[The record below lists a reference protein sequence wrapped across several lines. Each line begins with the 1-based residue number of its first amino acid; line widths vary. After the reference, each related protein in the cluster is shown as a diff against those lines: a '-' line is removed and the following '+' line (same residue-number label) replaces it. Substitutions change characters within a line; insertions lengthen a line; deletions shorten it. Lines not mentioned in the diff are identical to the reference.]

1 MSEHGDK
8 IYGLMKELFPICR
21 SLTGDGLRYTLDR
34 IAEEIPLVEYEVP
47 SGTQVFDWTIPDEW
61 NPRSAWIETPSGK
74 RICDFSENNLH
85 LLNYSMPFEGEVGL
99 EELKKHI
106 YTRPDLPDAIPYV
119 TSYYQR
125 RWGFCMRHSDF
136 EALQPGKY
144 RVMIDVELRP
154 GSLTYADLVLPG
166 DTEEE
171 ILLSTYI
178 CHPSM
183 ANNELS
189 GPALTTY
196 LAKYLMA
203 KKNRHYTYRFVFA
216 PENIGVVTYLSRNL
230 RILQERVRA
239 GYVVTCVGGP
249 GQVTY
254 MESRAGDSLVDKVT
268 RHVLRHRNEGGRILD
283 FTHSGSDERRYN
295 APGVDLPV
303 GCLVRT
309 RFFDYPEYHTS
320 LDDLNF
326 VSVTQM
332 AASYDLYC
340 ECIDTLELNRRYR
353 VTTLCEPN
361 LGSRGLYPTVG
372 APDSVSEEVDDF
384 LALCSYCDGV
394 HDLIDIA
401 DLHRKPISNFS
412 PRVRSFLEAGLLEV
426 VEA

>member
-1 MSEHGDK
+1 MSEPGDK
-8 IYGLMKELFPICR
+8 IYGLMQELFPICR
-21 SLTGDGLRYTLDR
+21 SLTGDGVRHTLER
-34 IAEEIPLVEYEVP
+34 IAQEIPLSVYEVP
-47 SGTQVFDWTIPDEW
+47 SGTQVFDWNIPDEW
-61 NPRSAWIETPSGK
+61 NPLSAWIETPSGE

-85 LLNYSMPFEGEVGL
+85 LLNYSTPFEGEVSL

-119 TSYYQR
+119 TSYYER

-144 RVMIDVELRP
+144 RVMIDVKLGA

-166 DTEEE
+166 DIEDE
-171 ILLSTYI
+171 ILFSTYI

-189 GPALTTY
+189 GPALTAY

-203 KKNRHYTYRFVFA
+203 KKHRHYTYRFVFA
-216 PENIGVVTYLSRNL
+216 PENIGVITYLSRNL

-239 GYVVTCVGGP
+239 GYVVSCVGGP

-254 MESRAGDSLVDKVT
+254 MQSRVGDALVDKVT
-268 RHVLRHRNEGGRILD
+268 RHVLGNRDEGGRILD
-283 FTHSGSDERRYN
+283 FTHSSSDERRYN
-295 APGVDLPV
+295 APGVDLPI

-320 LDDLNF
+320 LDDLSF
-326 VSVTQM
+326 VSASQM

-340 ECIDTLELNRRYR
+340 ECIEALELNRRYR

-361 LGSRGLYPTVG
+361 LGSRDLYPTVG
-372 APDSVSEEVDDF
+372 APHAVSAEIED
-384 LALCSYCDGV
+384 LMALCSYCDGAR
-394 HDLIDIA
+394 DLIDIA
-401 DLHRKPISNFS
+401 ELHRKPVSS
-412 PRVRSFLEAGLLEV
+412 YKHGVRSLMKAGLM
-426 VEA
+426 EAVGA